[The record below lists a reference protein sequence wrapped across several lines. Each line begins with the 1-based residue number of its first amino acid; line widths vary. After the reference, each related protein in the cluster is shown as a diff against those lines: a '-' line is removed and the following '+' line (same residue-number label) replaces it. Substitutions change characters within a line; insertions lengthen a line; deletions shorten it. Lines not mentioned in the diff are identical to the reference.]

1 MDLLRFLTAGN
12 VDDGKSTLIGRLLF
26 DSESVSTDILQAIEK
41 ASKGKHATE
50 IDLSLLTDGLR
61 AEREQGIT
69 IDVAYKYFTTDKR
82 KFIIA
87 DTPGHV
93 QYTRNMVTGASN
105 SNLAIILIDARNG
118 ITEQTCR
125 HSIISSLFGIQHL
138 AVCVNKIDLMEYSQ
152 QVFDDIVAKY
162 KEFAKKLFVKDIT
175 FIPVS
180 AKFGDNVVD
189 RSEKMPW
196 YKDKTLLEHLETVEV
211 ASDLNFSSARFPVQY
226 VIRPQQDK
234 LHDYRGYAGKV
245 VSGIFKKG
253 DAVEIFPAGHS
264 SRIKEIEIADER
276 ETRHGA
282 GRQKKIQETFVPQSV
297 VIHLEDD
304 IDISRGDV
312 IAKKDDL
319 LFVTQ
324 DVEATVCWMSER
336 ALTVGAKFLIRHH
349 GKTVK
354 AAVRDV
360 LYKINVN
367 SLDKIEGEKS
377 VVLNEIARIQMR
389 TSSPVALDTF
399 QNNSANGSFILV
411 DENTNETV
419 GGCVV

>member
-41 ASKGKHATE
+41 ASKGKNQTD

-69 IDVAYKYFTTDKR
+69 IDVAYKYFTTEKR

-125 HSIISSLFGIQHL
+125 HSVISSLFGIQHL
-138 AVCVNKIDLMEYSQ
+138 AVCVNKIDLVDYSEA
-152 QVFDDIVAKY
+152 VFKKIVDQY
-162 KEFAKKLFVKDIT
+162 REFSKTLFVKDIT

-180 AKFGDNVVD
+180 AKLGDNVVT

-196 YKDKTLLEHLETVEV
+196 YKGKTLLEHLETVEV
-211 ASDLNFSSARFPVQY
+211 SQDLNLESARFPVQY
-226 VIRPQQDK
+226 VIRPQQDEY
-234 LHDYRGYAGKV
+234 HDYRGYAGKV
-245 VSGIFKKG
+245 VSGIFRPG
-253 DAVEIFPAGHS
+253 DAVEVLPAG
-264 SRIKEIEIADER
+264 IQTKVKQIERSWTNTDE
-276 ETRHGA
+276 A
-282 GRQKKIQETFVPQSV
+282 FASQSV
-297 VIHLEDD
+297 ILHLEDD
-304 IDISRGDV
+304 VDISRGDL
-312 IAKKDDL
+312 IAIKDAHL
-319 LFVTQ
+319 NVTQ
-324 DVEATVCWMSER
+324 DVEATVCWMSEKP
-336 ALTVGAKFLIRHH
+336 LVTGAKFLVRHH
-349 GKTVK
+349 GKLVK
-354 AAVRDV
+354 AAIRDV
-360 LYKINVN
+360 QFKLNVSTLGQN
-367 SLDKIEGEKS
+367 TEDKTVKM
-377 VVLNEIARIQMR
+377 NEIARIVLR
-389 TSSPVALDTF
+389 TASPLALDRFTE
-399 QNNSANGSFILV
+399 NRANGSFILI

-419 GGCVV
+419 GGCVVV

>member
-26 DSESVSTDILQAIEK
+26 DSGSVSTDILQAAEK
-41 ASKGKHATE
+41 ASKGKNNGAE

-138 AVCVNKIDLMEYSQ
+138 AVCVNKIDLMGYSQ
-152 QVFDDIVAKY
+152 KVFDEIVAAY
-162 KEFAKKLFVKDIT
+162 KQFAKKLNVKDIT

-180 AKFGDNVVD
+180 AKFGDNVVTKSD
-189 RSEKMPW
+189 KMKW
-196 YKDKTLLEHLETVEV
+196 YTGKTLLHHLETVEV

-226 VIRPQQDK
+226 VIRPQEDK

-245 VSGIFKKG
+245 VSGVFKKG
-253 DAVEIFPAGHS
+253 DAVEVFPAGHS
-264 SRIKEIEIADER
+264 SRIKAIEIAGE
-276 ETRHGA
+276 
-282 GRQKKIQETFVPQSV
+282 KIEEAFAPQSV

-319 LFVTQ
+319 LSVAQ
-324 DVEATVCWMSER
+324 DMEATVCWMSER
-336 ALTVGAKFLIRHH
+336 ALMVGAKLLIRHH

-367 SLDKIEGEKS
+367 SLDKLEGEKS
-377 VVLNEIARIQMR
+377 VVLNEIVRIQLR
-389 TSSPVALDTF
+389 AASPIALDTF
-399 QNNSANGSFILV
+399 KNNSANGSFILV

>member
-26 DSESVSTDILQAIEK
+26 DSDSVSTDILQAIEK
-41 ASKGKHATE
+41 TSKGKNHAE

-69 IDVAYKYFTTDKR
+69 IDVAYKYFTTEKR

-118 ITEQTCR
+118 ITEQTSR
-125 HSIISSLFGIQHL
+125 HSIIASLFGIQHL
-138 AVCVNKIDLMEYSQ
+138 AVCVNKIDLMNYSES
-152 QVFDDIVAKY
+152 VFNDIVSKY
-162 KEFAKKLFVKDIT
+162 KEFAKKLYVKDIT

-180 AKFGDNVVD
+180 AKYGDNVVK
-189 RSEKMPW
+189 RSEKITW
-196 YKDKTLLEHLETVEV
+196 YSGKTLLEHLETVEV
-211 ASDLNFSSARFPVQY
+211 DSDINFSSARFPVQY
-226 VIRPQQDK
+226 VIRPQEDK

-253 DAVEIFPAGHS
+253 DTVEVYPAGLS
-264 SRIKEIEIADER
+264 SRIKEIEIAE
-276 ETRHGA
+276 
-282 GRQKKIQETFVPQSV
+282 QKINEAFAPQSV
-297 VIHLEDD
+297 VIHLETD

-312 IAKKDDL
+312 IVKKDYQL
-319 LFVTQ
+319 LVAK
-324 DVEATVCWMSER
+324 DIEATVCWMNER
-336 ALTVGAKFLIRHH
+336 PLNAGAKLLLRHH

-354 AAVRDV
+354 AAVRDI
-360 LYKINVN
+360 LYKIDVT
-367 SLDKIEGEKS
+367 SLDNIEGEKS
-377 VVLNEIARIQMR
+377 VRLNEIARIQLR
-389 TSSPVALDTF
+389 TASPIAVDKFTS
-399 QNNSANGSFILV
+399 NSANGSFVLV

>member
-1 MDLLRFLTAGN
+1 MDLLRFLTAGS

-41 ASKGKHATE
+41 VSKGKNHTE

-69 IDVAYKYFTTDKR
+69 IDVAYKYFTTEKR

-118 ITEQTCR
+118 ITEQTRR
-125 HSIISSLFGIQHL
+125 HSIIASLFGIQHL
-138 AVCVNKIDLMEYSQ
+138 VVCVNKIDLMNYSEK
-152 QVFDDIVAKY
+152 VFNDIVSSY
-162 KEFAKKLFVKDIT
+162 KNFSKTLFVNDIT

-180 AKFGDNVVD
+180 AKFGDNVVTK
-189 RSEKMPW
+189 SEKMLW
-196 YKDKTLLEHLETVEV
+196 YTGKPLLLHLETVEL
-211 ASDLNFSSARFPVQY
+211 ASDFNFSLARFPVQY
-226 VIRPQQDK
+226 VIRPREDA
-234 LHDYRGYAGKV
+234 LHDYRGYAGKI
-245 VSGIFKKG
+245 VSGVFKKG
-253 DAVEIFPAGHS
+253 DEVEVLPAGQS
-264 SRIKEIEIADER
+264 SRIKEIEIAGKE
-276 ETRHGA
+276 
-282 GRQKKIQETFVPQSV
+282 IQESFAPQSV

-312 IAKKDDL
+312 IAKKDDSL
-319 LFVTQ
+319 NVIQ
-324 DVEATVCWMSER
+324 DVEVTVCWMSER
-336 ALTVGAKFLIRHH
+336 PLNAGSKLLIRHH
-349 GKTVK
+349 GKSVK
-354 AAVRDV
+354 ASVREI
-360 LYKINVN
+360 LYKLDV
-367 SLDKIEGEKS
+367 STFDKIEGEKS
-377 VVLNEIARIQMR
+377 IKLNEIARIQLR
-389 TSSPVALDTF
+389 TASPIAVDKFIT
-399 QNNSANGSFILV
+399 NRANGSFVLV